1 MVVGTNNMRAKTATV
16 IATLL
21 LLLLCVAAGAARA
34 QGRPPKTHL
43 FLFDVSG
50 SMKMKG
56 YDRYANLN
64 AWLVGPMLDSGAFA
78 EGDRVVVR
86 WFHERPAEQ
95 VRFDPRDEELRL
107 KLTTYSRQA
116 VLGGV
121 PRSEDATRGST
132 NITQALDLA
141 LADIGGYGLNDDV
154 LIWLL
159 TDNFQ
164 QSGAASGSGSTDIKP
179 FYQKIDA
186 NRDSFRA
193 AYIFP
198 LVNENGA
205 KLAAGRE
212 AMILYLL
219 HYSPRPSGLNT
230 NEVSAG
236 VAAKIGNPVITWFPI
251 GKNVVPEPVPAE
263 DGETQLNGDTWV
275 LGKVPE
281 GRPLNF
287 GDIRFHLRSKLQSR
301 FLRGEI
307 KPLPNAEMVWPS
319 SVVVGAPEG
328 AREEPATADGAQPD
342 PTEVTDSM
350 PAGPGTPAMP
360 AGESATEAT
369 PWLVG
374 ITPTRISLAP
384 GEKSKTVYTVNL
396 SSDAAPRAASFWAA
410 LTEAESAPV
419 SGIVSFAIENI
430 SAEVHTDESA
440 LTVAN
445 ADVIRDLIRKS
456 VEQANSQ
463 TAAASNR
470 TFSLP
475 IEFCVEYDTTSRY
488 MILGA
493 AAFLLL
499 ALGAGAGL
507 VLLKKT
513 RYELTMP
520 SGPRVLALPLVGSEY
535 VSVNGGQRA
544 AVITR
549 RFGAPSIRPLR
560 NYLIDGSS
568 APRRLPDVG
577 DSFVVESQADGK
589 GYALSWRLHRPEV
602 SVGAR
607 KDGFYD

>member
-1 MVVGTNNMRAKTATV
+1 MGIGTNNMRAKTATV
-16 IATLL
+16 TAAL
-21 LLLLCVAAGAARA
+21 LLLLCAAAGAARA
-34 QGRPPKTHL
+34 QERPRKTHL

-50 SMKMKG
+50 SMKMNG

-64 AWLVGPMLDSGAFA
+64 AWLIRPMLESGAFA

-95 VRFDPRDEELRL
+95 VRFDPRDEELKL
-107 KLTTYSRQA
+107 KLTTYSPQA
-116 VLGGV
+116 VLGSV
-121 PRSEDATRGST
+121 PRSEDAIRSST

-141 LADIGGYGLNDDV
+141 LSDIRGYNLNDDV
-154 LIWLL
+154 LVWLL

-186 NRDSFRA
+186 NRDLFRA
-193 AYIFP
+193 AYLFP

-205 KLAAGRE
+205 KLVKGRE

-230 NEVSAG
+230 NEISAG
-236 VAAKIGNPVITWFPI
+236 VSAKIGNPVITWFPI

-263 DGETQLNGDTWV
+263 DGETQSNGDTWM

-287 GDIRFHLRSKLQSR
+287 GDIRFQLRSKLQSR
-301 FLRGEI
+301 FLSGDI
-307 KPLPNAEMVWPS
+307 KPLPNAEVVWPA
-319 SVVVGAPEG
+319 SVVVSAPAG
-328 AREEPATADGAQPD
+328 SEPAAADGAQAGPA
-342 PTEVTDSM
+342 EGADSM
-350 PAGPGTPAMP
+350 PAAADASSAPV
-360 AGESATEAT
+360 GESAAGAT
-369 PWLVG
+369 PWLIG

-396 SSDAAPRAASFWAA
+396 SNDTVPRAASFWAA

-419 SGIVSFAIENI
+419 SGVISFSIENI
-430 SAEVHTDESA
+430 TAEVQIDESA
-440 LTVAN
+440 LKVAN
-445 ADVIRDLIRKS
+445 ADVIRDLVRKS

-475 IEFCVEYDTTSRY
+475 IEFRVEYDTTSRY
-488 MILGA
+488 VTIGVA
-493 AAFLLL
+493 GFGLL
-499 ALGAGAGL
+499 ALGMAVGI

-520 SGPRVLALPLVGSEY
+520 SGPRVLALPLVGREY

-549 RFGAPSIRPLR
+549 RFGAPLIRPLG

-568 APRRLPDVG
+568 APRQLTDVG

-589 GYALSWRLHRPEV
+589 GYALSWRRHRPEV
-602 SVGAR
+602 SVRTR
-607 KDGFYD
+607 KDVFFD